1 MKIHLGKLR
10 ISSPSFSHGQRIPD
24 RHAVGEKPTSP
35 PLAWSDPPGGTQSYA
50 FVVHDPDAPL
60 TYGFTHWVLYGI
72 PASTTGIAEGGGDG
86 FVQGLNSKGGH
97 KYVPPA
103 PPPGHGDHFYYFN
116 LYALDE
122 DLDLPPGLSSAE
134 LLERIDD
141 HIIEQA
147 RIVGTYSNLT
157 QEAWHH

>member
-10 ISSPSFSHGQRIPD
+10 ISSPSFSHGERIPD
-24 RHAVGEKPTSP
+24 RHAAGEKPTSP

-86 FVQGLNSKGGH
+86 FVQGLNGGGRPRG
-97 KYVPPA
+97 VAACPPPA
-103 PPPGHGDHFYYFN
+103 PRAPLRFLDPESPPPN
-116 LYALDE
+116 P
-122 DLDLPPGLSSAE
+122 LP
-134 LLERIDD
+134 
-141 HIIEQA
+141 
-147 RIVGTYSNLT
+147 
-157 QEAWHH
+157 